1 MKKAIIALR
10 CFCGKPIPQG
20 RKRYCSDE
28 CQATAYLMR
37 KREKRVGDHR
47 HRYRCI
53 DCEVKL
59 SLGRPRK

>member
-1 MKKAIIALR
+1 MKKAIIDLL

-20 RKRYCSDE
+20 RKRYCSEE
-28 CQATAYLMR
+28 CRNIGNLMR

-59 SLGRPRK
+59 SLGRPQK